1 VKRGGNHGQKLR
13 QRGGNEMKRLGRN
26 LAEAAAF
33 SIVMIVIAYFDGS
46 IVLTGAAKPLWFQ
59 LTTRFVIYAA
69 IFFVI
74 SLGMD
79 ALFKRREKK

>member
-1 VKRGGNHGQKLR
+1 
-13 QRGGNEMKRLGRN
+13 MKRLGRN

-79 ALFKRREKK
+79 ALFNLREKE

>member
-1 VKRGGNHGQKLR
+1 
-13 QRGGNEMKRLGRN
+13 MKRFGRN

-46 IVLTGAAKPLWFQ
+46 LVLTGAAKPLWFQ

>member
-1 VKRGGNHGQKLR
+1 
-13 QRGGNEMKRLGRN
+13 MKSIGRN

-33 SIVMIVIAYFDGS
+33 GIAMLILAWFRGDL
-46 IVLTGAAKPLWFQ
+46 VLEGAARPLWFQ